1 MRGVITTSGSGWA
14 AAGRNIHATV
24 ELLAIRTSG
33 GGRQSRSV
41 VVARASAHPSA
52 ARNGKDLTIRF
63 TTTIPV
69 IDTSEGRFSW
79 NVQLE
84 TARQSTAPRSSSTL
98 PSGSVL
104 R

>member
-1 MRGVITTSGSGWA
+1 MARA
-14 AAGRNIHATV
+14 YCCRHRPPL
-24 ELLAIRTSG
+24 ERLAIRTFRD
-33 GGRQSRSV
+33 GRQSRSV

-52 ARNGKDLTIRF
+52 ARNGKELTIRF

-84 TARQSTAPRSSSTL
+84 TRSPKHRATFL
-98 PSGSVL
+98 VDVA
-104 R
+104 